1 MNTLIAENHITVTPQ
16 LFKESM
22 KAVEDNSYKKSIQ
35 KLALI
40 LIGLYLIIAL
50 WLIYSGNSLL
60 FLLGESIFLASL
72 LYWLFVILPDTKYKN
87 KYKSNFSQT
96 NAPIKKVIYF
106 YDDHLK
112 SSTVPESPYSISY
125 KEITG
130 YRETQNLY
138 IITCTQNRILLL
150 SKDGF
155 IFGSFDILNSLLCL

>member
-22 KAVEDNSYKKSIQ
+22 KAVENNSYKKSIQ

-72 LYWLFVILPDTKYKN
+72 LYWLFVMLPDTKYKN
-87 KYKSNFSQT
+87 KYKSNFSKT
-96 NAPIKKVIYF
+96 NAPVKKVLYF
-106 YDDHLK
+106 YEDHLQ
-112 SSTVPESPYSISY
+112 SSTVSESPYNISY

-138 IITCTQNRILLL
+138 IITCTQNRVLLL
-150 SKDGF
+150 SKAGF
-155 IFGSFDILNSLLCL
+155 IYGSFDILKSLLCL